1 MNRRSQKSKLGSFRS
16 EFEKDVAT
24 QLQPFGFSYEPFQ
37 VPYEIPRKYTPDFV
51 YEDNRGRGYLI
62 ECKGYFRA
70 GDTQKYKAVSKSLPW
85 TQELIFVL
93 MKPNQKVSK
102 STKLTMAE
110 WCDKHD
116 ILWYTIDTLKELVDY
131 VSDTRRN

>member
-1 MNRRSQKSKLGSFRS
+1 MSQRSYNHLALATSRSKSRTGSNESTPQTLCTNSTDERIS
-16 EFEKDVAT
+16 LSAKDI
-24 QLQPFGFSYEPFQ
+24 F
-37 VPYEIPRKYTPDFV
+37 D
-51 YEDNRGRGYLI
+51 
-62 ECKGYFRA
+62 A
-70 GDTQKYKAVSKSLPW
+70 GDTQKYRAISQCLPD

-110 WCDKHD
+110 WCDKHE
-116 ILWYTIDTLKELVDY
+116 ILWYNIDTLKELVDY

>member
-1 MNRRSQKSKLGSFRS
+1 MSRRSRKSKLGNFRS

-24 QLQPFGFSYEPFQ
+24 QLQPFGFSYEPYQ
-37 VPYEIPRKYTPDFV
+37 IPYVIERKYTPDFV
-51 YEDNRGRGYLI
+51 YEQNGRTYLI

-70 GDTQKYKAVSKSLPW
+70 GDTQKYRSVKNCLSENE
-85 TQELIFVL
+85 ELIFVL

-102 STKLTMAE
+102 STKNTMAQ

-116 ILWYTIDTLKELVDY
+116 ILWYNIDTLKELVDY

>member
-1 MNRRSQKSKLGSFRS
+1 MNRKSRKSNLGSFRS

-51 YEDNRGRGYLI
+51 YEDNRGRCYLI

-70 GDTQKYKAVSKSLPW
+70 GDTQKYKAISKSLPW
-85 TQELIFVL
+85 TRELIFVL

-110 WCDKHD
+110 WCDKHE

>member
-1 MNRRSQKSKLGSFRS
+1 MSRRSRKSKLGNFRS

-24 QLQPFGFSYEPFQ
+24 QLQPFGFSYEPYQ
-37 VPYEIPRKYTPDFV
+37 IPYVIERKYTPDFV
-51 YEDNRGRGYLI
+51 YEQNGRTYLI

-70 GDTQKYKAVSKSLPW
+70 GDTQKYRSIANCLGSD
-85 TQELIFVL
+85 QELIFIL

-102 STKLTMAE
+102 STKNTMAE
-110 WCDKHD
+110 WCDKHE
-116 ILWYTIDTLKELVDY
+116 ILWYNIDTLKELVDY

>member
-1 MNRRSQKSKLGSFRS
+1 MSRRSRKSKHSKFRS
-16 EFEKDVAT
+16 GFEEDVA
-24 QLQPFGFSYEPFQ
+24 QKLQPFGFSYEPFQ
-37 VPYEIPRKYTPDFV
+37 VDYRIERRYTPDFV
-51 YEDNRGRGYLI
+51 YERNGRAYLI

-70 GDTQKYKAVSKSLPW
+70 GDTQKYRAVSNCLTES
-85 TQELIFVL
+85 QELIFVL

-110 WCDKHD
+110 WCDKHN
-116 ILWYTIDTLKELVDY
+116 ILWYNIDTLKELVDY

>member
-1 MNRRSQKSKLGSFRS
+1 MSRRSRKSKHSNFRS
-16 EFEKDVAT
+16 GFEEDVAK

-37 VPYEIPRKYTPDFV
+37 VPYRIERKYTPDFV
-51 YEDNRGRGYLI
+51 YEYRGRTYLI

-70 GDTQKYKAVSKSLPW
+70 GDTQKYRSIARSIPW
-85 TQELIFVL
+85 THELIFVL

-110 WCDKHD
+110 WCDKHE
-116 ILWYTIDTLKELVDY
+116 ILWYNIDTLKELVDY
-131 VSDTRRN
+131 GI

>member
-1 MNRRSQKSKLGSFRS
+1 MSRRSRKSKHSNFRS
-16 EFEKDVAT
+16 GFEEDVAK

-37 VPYEIPRKYTPDFV
+37 VDYIIPRKYTPDFV
-51 YEDNRGRGYLI
+51 YEKNGRTYLI

-70 GDTQKYKAVSKSLPW
+70 GDTQKYRAISKCLPEA
-85 TQELIFVL
+85 QELIFVL

-110 WCDKHD
+110 WCDKHN
-116 ILWYTIDTLKELVDY
+116 ILWYNIDTLKELVDY

>member
-1 MNRRSQKSKLGSFRS
+1 MSRKSRKSKLGNFRS
-16 EFEKDVAT
+16 EFERDVAT

-37 VPYEIPRKYTPDFV
+37 VPYRIERKYTPDFV
-51 YEDNRGRGYLI
+51 YQHNERTYLI

-70 GDTQKYKAVSKSLPW
+70 GDTQKYRSVKNCLSENE
-85 TQELIFVL
+85 ELIFVL

-102 STKLTMAE
+102 STKNTMAQ

-116 ILWYTIDTLKELVDY
+116 ILWYNIDTLKELVDY

>member
-1 MNRRSQKSKLGSFRS
+1 MSRRSRKSKLGNFRS
-16 EFEKDVAT
+16 EFERDVAT

-37 VPYEIPRKYTPDFV
+37 VDYIIPRKYTPDFV
-51 YEDNRGRGYLI
+51 YEKNGRTYLI

-70 GDTQKYKAVSKSLPW
+70 GDTQKYRAVARSIPW
-85 TQELIFVL
+85 TYELIFVL

-110 WCDKHD
+110 WCDKHN

>member
-1 MNRRSQKSKLGSFRS
+1 MSRRSRKSKLGNFRS

-37 VPYEIPRKYTPDFV
+37 VPYEIPRKYTPDCV

-70 GDTQKYKAVSKSLPW
+70 GDTQKYKAISKSLPW

>member
-1 MNRRSQKSKLGSFRS
+1 MSRKSQKSKLGNFRS

-24 QLQPFGFSYEPFQ
+24 QLQPFGFSYEPCQ
-37 VPYEIPRKYTPDFV
+37 IDYRIERKYTPDFV
-51 YEDNRGRGYLI
+51 YELNERVYYI

-70 GDTQKYKAVSKSLPW
+70 GDTQKYRAINQCLKENE
-85 TQELIFVL
+85 ELIFVL

-102 STKLTMAE
+102 STKNTMAQ

-116 ILWYTIDTLKELVDY
+116 ILWYNIETLKELVDY

>member
-1 MNRRSQKSKLGSFRS
+1 MSRRSRKSKLGNFRS

-51 YEDNRGRGYLI
+51 YEDSRGRGYLI

>member
-1 MNRRSQKSKLGSFRS
+1 MSRRSRKSKLGNFRS
-16 EFEKDVAT
+16 EFERDVAT

-37 VPYEIPRKYTPDFV
+37 VDYIIPRKYTPDFV
-51 YEDNRGRGYLI
+51 YERGDRAYLI

-70 GDTQKYKAVSKSLPW
+70 GDTQKYKAISRSLPW

-110 WCDKHD
+110 WCDKHN
-116 ILWYTIDTLKELVDY
+116 ILWYNIDTLKELVDY